1 MSNRELSTQTNLT
14 YQFTFAPMTVYNGG
28 TGVPSHVSATIVP
41 NYYPSCSKILG
52 ISLNTLGG
60 TASANVY
67 AYPNFPSNVALL
79 TNGFNLTLIGDGAL
93 DTSVYTIFW
102 NNFVAYSPNKTVLLC

>member
-1 MSNRELSTQTNLT
+1 MSNRELSTQTNT
-14 YQFTFAPMTVYNGG
+14 YQFTFPPMTVSAG
-28 TGVPSHVSATIVP
+28 GVPSHVSATIVP